1 MIYGGSSWAEVP
13 ISDFPE
19 QELTGEKYLYE
30 LLIDG
35 ALSVDLQIQ
44 VDKSLETY
52 INQEP
57 TFSVYIDR
65 ELSKD
70 LKIDKNQTW
79 NLL

>member
-1 MIYGGSSWAEVP
+1 MLYAGSSWSELP
-13 ISDFPE
+13 ISVSKE

-35 ALSVDLQIQ
+35 ALPMDLQIQ

-52 INQEP
+52 IDQEP

>member
-1 MIYGGSSWAEVP
+1 MIYGGSSWSEVP
-13 ISDFPE
+13 IADFPE

-35 ALSVDLQIQ
+35 ALPVDLQIQ

-52 INQEP
+52 IDQEP